1 MRAAQ
6 IAVEWIASFM
16 EVALYLMLMGAV
28 SQGKSRGKSWGKS
41 PGTSPGKRQTASF
54 AFVLAVIASGI
65 ILLNMAEISVSLP
78 TLLYAVFSY
87 ALGASILYRRRFSE
101 YLFASTGFIAAL
113 TLVDTTALAAL
124 GWAGMGDAVAGI
136 LSGQGG
142 SRMLFI
148 AAIKMLET
156 GVVLLACR
164 GLGRAACPLRMSG
177 GYAAML
183 ACLLAGG
190 AGGIYLVAQ
199 AESLVGIGLNRFQML
214 LGFSLILAV
223 CTLYFF
229 LRVQEARREQEYTAR
244 QNRILEQNYQ
254 AAKEAYEAN
263 ATLYHDMRNHFAMLQ
278 GYLADGKAAQA
289 QAYLEVINGW
299 IDAYP
304 KERWTGIGALDHIL
318 NQKKEAA
325 ARQGTG
331 MAIHAEYPADC
342 RIDPVDLCA
351 ILTNLLDNAMEACA
365 RQPEGESREITVTIR
380 RIHLFLIIRIANSSA
395 TAPVM
400 KDGIPV
406 TSKRDGRLHGWGLRS
421 VRAAVEKYQGTMEV
435 TYRDLVYTVDVM
447 LFY

>member
-6 IAVEWIASFM
+6 ILVEWIASFV
-16 EVALYLMLMGAV
+16 EVALYLMVMRAV
-28 SQGKSRGKSWGKS
+28 SEGKFQ
-41 PGTSPGKRQTASF
+41 GKRQAASF
-54 AFVLAVIASGI
+54 AFVLVVIASGI

-87 ALGASILYRRRFSE
+87 ALGASILYCGRFSE

-113 TLVDTTALAAL
+113 TLVDTAALAAL

-148 AAIKMLET
+148 TVVKLFET
-156 GVVLLACR
+156 GIVLLICR
-164 GLGRAACPLRMSG
+164 GLGRAVYRLRMSG

-183 ACLLAGG
+183 ACLLMGG
-190 AGGIYLVAQ
+190 AGGIYLVTQ
-199 AESLVGIGLNRFQML
+199 AKSLVGIGLNLFQML
-214 LGFSLILAV
+214 SGFSLILVV

-229 LRVQEARREQEYTAR
+229 LRVQETRREQEYTAR

-278 GYLADGKAAQA
+278 GYLADGRAAEA
-289 QAYLEVINGW
+289 QAYLEEINGW
-299 IDAYP
+299 IDACS
-304 KERWTGIGALDHIL
+304 KEQWTGVGALDYIL

-325 ARQGTG
+325 ARQGTS

-342 RIDPVDLCA
+342 RIDPVDLCV

-380 RIHLFLIIRIANSSA
+380 RIHLFMVIRIANSSA
-395 TAPVM
+395 TAPAI
-400 KDGIPV
+400 KDGVPV
-406 TSKRDGRLHGWGLRS
+406 TSKKDRRLHGWGLRN

-435 TYRDLVYTVDVM
+435 TYSGLVYTVDVM
-447 LFY
+447 LFYQ